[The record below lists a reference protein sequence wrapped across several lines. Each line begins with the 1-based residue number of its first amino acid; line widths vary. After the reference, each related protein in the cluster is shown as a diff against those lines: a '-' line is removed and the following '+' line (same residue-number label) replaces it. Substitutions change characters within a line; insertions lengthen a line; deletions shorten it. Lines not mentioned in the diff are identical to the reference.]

1 LRANN
6 PVGRGPGEALKTID
20 GYVADT
26 PYPSNFHSFLQPPW
40 TDWNL
45 DRRGIRP
52 PRASSVA
59 AFRYVDLGC
68 GDAFGLIAT
77 AASHPQGHFIGVDA
91 MPEHIEKGRRLVAAA
106 GLENVTLH
114 CADFTAAAELAT
126 GDADYVVAQGVLA
139 WVSETARAALLGL
152 AASWLRPGGAFT
164 VGYNSFPG
172 WSEMAGF
179 QRMIAA
185 LAQVEGGSS
194 LDRFDK
200 ALAAMRTAG
209 IFPVHVWEWFD
220 PLRERLPPAYFAH
233 EYLNG
238 HWQPCWSAEVIVS
251 LDERGLDFVG
261 QASAGRMR
269 EDLSFPPEWREVLTA
284 MPTAAARE
292 LAADL
297 QSGTWFRQDIYVK
310 RPHRRIAASKLP
322 ARLLE
327 RWWLLTEPAGQVEFS
342 CATSAGTFEFDNAAS
357 RAIVGALG
365 EGPRPLSAIPGFA
378 PADLINSIDAL
389 YAAKLAIPLD
399 PPGKTGADSFN
410 RLLCKQGHDSG
421 GVATAYGA
429 LPIDPMS
436 WAQLGDTDLRRLGG
450 AVAA

>member
-1 LRANN
+1 MRAHN
-6 PVGRGPGEALKTID
+6 PEGRGPNQTLKTID
-20 GYVADT
+20 GYIADT
-26 PYPSNFHSFLQPPW
+26 PYPSNFHSSFQPPW

-45 DRRGIRP
+45 ERRGIQP
-52 PRASSVA
+52 PRSA
-59 AFRYVDLGC
+59 AKPFRYVDLGC

-91 MPEHIEKGRRLVAAA
+91 MPEHIERGQRLLQAANI
-106 GLENVTLH
+106 GNVTLH
-114 CADFTAAAELAT
+114 CADFAAARSLAL

-139 WVSETARAALLGL
+139 WISETARAALLDL
-152 AASWLRPGGAFT
+152 AAAWLRPGGAFT
-164 VGYNSFPG
+164 VGYNCFPG
-172 WSEMAGF
+172 WSEIYGF
-179 QRMIAA
+179 QRLIVTLAQATNGTSVERFAQA
-185 LAQVEGGSS
+185 LATV
-194 LDRFDK
+194 
-200 ALAAMRTAG
+200 RTTG
-209 IFPVHVWEWFD
+209 IFPPSVWEWLD
-220 PLRERLPPAYFAH
+220 PLIERLPPAYFAH

-238 HWQPCWSAEVIVS
+238 HWQPSWSADVIAS
-251 LDERGLDFVG
+251 LAGRGLDFVG

-297 QSGTWFRQDIYVK
+297 QSGTWYRQDIYVK
-310 RPHRRIAASKLP
+310 RPHRRIAASELP

-327 RWWLLTEPAGQVEFS
+327 RWWLLTEPAEQVEFS

-365 EGPRPLSAIPGFA
+365 EGPRPLSAIAGFA

-389 YAAKLAIPLD
+389 YAAKLVIPLD
-399 PPGKTGADSFN
+399 PPGKTEADSFN